1 MKKIILLLL
10 LMPIM
15 AFSQETEVKVD
26 SVYSTAKA
34 KILKRQDII
43 FGIKQITEDALS
55 SKYSLN
61 YKTGEPV
68 NVEVYYFGT
77 PKTSL
82 RIVGVEKTNMYTEV
96 GINMYYRGVK
106 YSFIG
111 ESDIEIRAVMIELVD
126 ESIPFTKTV
135 VSSAIKKAI
144 EGCVLQLPL

>member
-1 MKKIILLLL
+1 MLLPII
-10 LMPIM
+10 
-15 AFSQETEVKVD
+15 AFSQEAEVKVD

-34 KILKRQDII
+34 KIMKRQDII

-61 YKTGEPV
+61 YKTGESV
-68 NVEVYYFGT
+68 QVEVYYFGT

-96 GINMYYRGVK
+96 GINIYYRGVK
-106 YSFIG
+106 YTAIG
-111 ESDIEIRAVMIELVD
+111 ESNIEIRAVMIELVD
-126 ESIPFTKTV
+126 DSIPFTKTV

-144 EGCVLQLPL
+144 ESCVLQMP